1 MFDFVFD
8 AFTAWNS
15 IGLFIMAFVFI
26 LIGGG
31 LTAYELVWL
40 ISGKRIQGRI
50 KELRVVGKEDNQ
62 DELSEQPKESKAKE
76 DEASLIEGLK
86 KEPVSG
92 GVSLLFVLLFMSIPI
107 IFTGFG
113 VYTGYKYVHLTQNGE
128 YAQAK
133 VVRNESSRDSN
144 GGTSYKA
151 VLSFRDYNGVMH
163 EVRDGLSYGSS
174 PSYEVGT
181 SIGVYYDANK
191 PKTFVIDDFWH
202 NMALSLGF
210 MLVFPLFY
218 LILRVASFFQN
229 KQKSS
234 SQQNKSGAKK
244 SFTNETY
251 YAVYEYKMPNG
262 DRREQVSDL
271 GSSQMGKNI
280 PGRRVSVL
288 ISPRN
293 PEKMKRPHFALLF
306 FGLVFLAPGLF
317 ILNQAIQTVEFSY
330 MMIVLPLALF
340 AFIGVKISMFIAR
353 IPKKE
358 WNEGI
363 AAFKEAKKDGFRVSS
378 SGGGSSKN
386 ARVLSMADVRERM
399 RAMVKNYS
407 IGGYICLLLALG
419 LAGGAYYLGADMV
432 GKIRS
437 GMPAQGEVV
446 DFESRY
452 SSSSE
457 GSGYTYYSVV
467 EFTDGAGR
475 LVKFRDRVGSSHRLN
490 KRGDVVDVLYALNNP
505 VDAMIDRGIWNW
517 AMSAGLALAALLL
530 MFAAMDNFRTARL
543 YGGGGHRT
551 NI

>member
-8 AFTAWNS
+8 VFVAWNS
-15 IGLFIMAFVFI
+15 IGLFIMAFVLI

-40 ISGKRIQGRI
+40 IRGKRIQGRI
-50 KELRVVGKEDNQ
+50 KEVRVVGKKDNED
-62 DELSEQPKESKAKE
+62 ERAEQPKESEAKE
-76 DEASLIEGLK
+76 DEASLTKDLK
-86 KEPVSG
+86 KKPVFG
-92 GVSLLFVLLFMSIPI
+92 GGSFLFVLLFMSIPI

-113 VYTGYKYVHLTQNGE
+113 VYTGYKYVYLTQNGE

-133 VVRNESSRDSN
+133 VVRNESSRDSE
-144 GGTSYKA
+144 GGISYKA

-174 PSYEVGT
+174 PSFSVGT
-181 SIGVYYDANK
+181 TLGVYYDANK

-202 NMALSLGF
+202 NMALSFGF
-210 MLVFPLFY
+210 MLVFPLLY

-229 KQKSS
+229 KQKAS
-234 SQQNKSGAKK
+234 SQQSKSGAKK

-251 YAVYEYKMPNG
+251 YTVYEYKMPNG
-262 DRREQVSDL
+262 ERREQVSDL

-288 ISPRN
+288 ISPHN

-306 FGLVFLAPGLF
+306 FGLVFLVPGLF
-317 ILNQAIQTVEFSY
+317 ILNQAIQTVEFNY
-330 MMIVLPLALF
+330 MMIVLPFALF
-340 AFIGVKISMFIAR
+340 AFIVVKIGMFIAR

-358 WNEGI
+358 WNEGMS
-363 AAFKEAKKDGFRVSS
+363 AFKEAKKEGFSVRS
-378 SGGGSSKN
+378 SGGGSSEN
-386 ARVLSMADVRERM
+386 ARVLSMSDMRERM
-399 RAMVKNYS
+399 RAMIKNYT
-407 IGGYICLLLALG
+407 IGGYVCLLIALG
-419 LAGGAYYLGADMV
+419 LAGGSYYLGADMV
-432 GKIRS
+432 DKLRS
-437 GMPAQGEVV
+437 GVPTQGEVV

-452 SSSSE
+452 SRSSE

-467 EFTDGAGR
+467 EFTDDAGR
-475 LVKFRDRVGSSHRLN
+475 LVRFRDRVGSSHRMN
-490 KRGDVVDVLYALNNP
+490 KRGDVVDVLYAPNNP

-517 AMSAGLALAALLL
+517 VISGGLALGAFLLL
-530 MFAAMDNFRTARL
+530 FAAMDNFKTARL

-551 NI
+551 HI